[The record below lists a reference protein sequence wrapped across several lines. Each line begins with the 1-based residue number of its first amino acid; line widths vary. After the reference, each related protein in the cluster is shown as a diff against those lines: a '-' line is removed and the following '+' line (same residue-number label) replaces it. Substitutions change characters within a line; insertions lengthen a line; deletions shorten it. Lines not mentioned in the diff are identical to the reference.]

1 MKKIILISLML
12 VFGVCC
18 FPIQAQFSKKIVEN
32 ELLKLTKQNK
42 ATVKDVSSWN
52 ITSEHTSSTSGVHHM
67 YLRQELNGL
76 EILGTESSVHI
87 LPDNSVF
94 QSHLQFVNNA
104 QQKAS
109 ASASP
114 SLTAI
119 QAVQKAALHL
129 GYVISEP
136 LSVLQ
141 KKNTPSQKTRI
152 SNGGISLS
160 EIPARLMYHRSEKDI
175 VVLVWDLSIESITK
189 NEWYNVRVNANSGE
203 IVDKINWMTS
213 CNLSHSH
220 EGENTISTPTFSG
233 KESLVFEEYGAI
245 LTGSYR
251 VIAMPT
257 ESPYF
262 GPRTLETTAVNT
274 TASPFGWHDTDGVL
288 GAEFTVTRGNNVN
301 AYEDGNNPGFQPDG
315 GPTLVFDFP
324 FNPVYSGG
332 NESESAAITNLFYW
346 NNLIHDLTYIYGF
359 DEASGNF
366 QTNNYGNGGL
376 GNDWVRAEAQDGSGT
391 CNANFST
398 PTDGNLPR
406 MQMYICNTQDG
417 DFDNLVI
424 VHEYG
429 HGISIRLTGGAGNS
443 GCLSGQEQM
452 GEGWSDWYGLLMTMD
467 ATDTSTQSRAVG
479 TYLFGQGPG
488 GAGIRP
494 FPYNTDMAIN
504 PQTYDHI
511 KTAAVPHGVG
521 SVWSTMLWEMTWG
534 LIDVY
539 GFDTDFYNGTGGNNI
554 ALALVTE
561 ALKLQPC
568 SPGFV
573 DGRDAILA
581 ADVALYGGA
590 NQCTIWDA
598 FAKRGLGVSAI
609 QGSSS
614 SRSDG
619 TEAFD
624 TPSGVAAF
632 TAPGDVCETV
642 GILTNLG
649 GGTPSGGLYS
659 GPGVTDDGNGST
671 FTFDPAVAGVG
682 MHTITYE
689 VFASACATASTASD
703 TLEVFESLQV
713 TCQANILVNVDAGS
727 CGAVVAFTPPIG
739 TSGCAAEYV
748 ESFDA
753 VTAPSLPAGWAFT
766 QEVGSAITWATVN
779 SGSSSSPNAAF
790 ANDPSGA
797 NLSSLVSSPI
807 AIASTSA
814 QLLFKNNYQTE
825 SGFDGMV
832 LEFTVNAGATW
843 NDILNGGGTFSSGG
857 YNGSLSTCCN
867 NPLPSRS
874 AWTGNSGGY
883 IDTVVNLNAALDG
896 QTVQFRWRMGSD
908 SSVTGTGVW
917 IDDVRVLGIFSPD
930 PVTTQIAGLPSGS
943 VFPVGTTTNS
953 FEIEDG
959 AGNIATC
966 TFDVTVID
974 NINPVALGQ
983 NISVSLDASGL
994 ATITP
999 LEVDNGSSDN
1009 CGIDSMALDITN
1021 FTCADL
1027 GPNTVTL
1034 TVFDASG
1041 NSNATQATVTV
1052 VDDLAPIVTCPANQ
1066 TIQIASGSTYTV
1078 PDYYAM
1084 GNATAT
1090 DNCTDPLTDIVQN
1103 PIAGT
1108 VLSVG
1113 TYTIEITVT
1122 DASGNQA
1129 ICNFELVVEEIL
1141 SIGDQ
1146 AFTNQTIVLFPNPT
1160 SGEVTIL
1167 NKSNVE
1173 LQSAVITDVNGRI
1186 IRSVDLSTMENQ
1198 SVISL
1203 NDFATGLYFIQI
1215 HAANDA
1221 SIVKRIVKK

>member
-1 MKKIILISLML
+1 MKKIIFIGLML
-12 VFGVCC
+12 VFGVSC
-18 FPIQAQFSKKIVEN
+18 FTTQAQFSKKIVEN

-42 ATVKDVSSWN
+42 ATVKDISTWN
-52 ITSEHTSSTSGVHHM
+52 ITSEHTSSTSGIHHV
-67 YLRQELNGL
+67 YLRQEVNGI

-94 QSHLQFVNNA
+94 QSHLQFVNNV

-109 ASASP
+109 ISISP

-119 QAVQKAALHL
+119 QAAQKAAVHL
-129 GYVISEP
+129 RYVISES

-141 KKNTPSQKTRI
+141 KKNTPSQETRI

-160 EIPARLMYHRSEKDI
+160 EIPARLMYHRSENDI

-203 IVDKINWMTS
+203 IVDKINWTTS

-220 EGENTISTPTFSG
+220 EGENAISTPSFS
-233 KESLVFEEYGAI
+233 ERLTPVSEEYGAI

-324 FNPVYSGG
+324 FDPVYSGG

-443 GCLSGQEQM
+443 GCLSGSEQM

-467 ATDTSTQSRAVG
+467 ASDTSTQSRAVG

-568 SPGFV
+568 NPGFV

-671 FTFDPAVAGVG
+671 FTFDPSVAGVG
-682 MHTITYE
+682 VHTITYE

-703 TLEVFESLQV
+703 TIEVFESLQV
-713 TCQANILVNVDAGS
+713 TCQADILVNVDAGT
-727 CGAVVAFTPPIG
+727 CGAVVTFTPPIG

-748 ESFDA
+748 ESFDG

-766 QEVGSAITWATVN
+766 QDIGSAITWATVN

-790 ANDPSGA
+790 ANDPSNA
-797 NLSSLVSSPI
+797 NLSSLVSTPI

-832 LEFTVNAGATW
+832 LEYTVNAGATW
-843 NDILNGGGTFSSGG
+843 NDILSGGGTFSSGG
-857 YNGSLSTCCN
+857 YNGSLSTCCS
-867 NPLPSRS
+867 NPLPGRA

-908 SSVTGTGVW
+908 SSVSGTGVW
-917 IDDVRVLGIFSPD
+917 IDDFHVLGIFSPD

-943 VFPVGTTTNS
+943 VFPLGTTTNS

-983 NISVSLDASGL
+983 NISVSLDANGL

-1009 CGIDSMALDITN
+1009 CGIDTMVLDITN
-1021 FTCADL
+1021 FSCANL

-1034 TVFDASG
+1034 TVSDASG
-1041 NSNATQATVTV
+1041 NSNATQVTVTV
-1052 VDDLAPIVTCPANQ
+1052 EDNLAPVVTCPANQ
-1066 TIQIASGSTYTV
+1066 TVQIASGSTYTV
-1078 PDYYAM
+1078 PDYYAL

-1129 ICNFELVVEEIL
+1129 ICDFELVVEEIL

-1167 NKSNVE
+1167 NKSNIE
-1173 LQSAVITDVNGRI
+1173 LKSAVISDVNGRI

-1203 NDFATGLYFIQI
+1203 NDFATGLYFVQI
-1215 HAANDA
+1215 HAANA

>member
-1 MKKIILISLML
+1 MKKIIFNGLML

-18 FPIQAQFSKKIVEN
+18 FTMQAQFSKKIVEN

-42 ATVKDVSSWN
+42 ATVKDISSWSV
-52 ITSEHTSSTSGVHHM
+52 TSEHTSSTSRIHHV
-67 YLRQELNGL
+67 YLRQMVNGL
-76 EILGTESSVHI
+76 EILGTESSVHS

-109 ASASP
+109 TTASP

-136 LSVLQ
+136 LTVLQ
-141 KKNTPSQKTRI
+141 KKNTPSQETRI
-152 SNGGISLS
+152 SNGGISIS
-160 EIPARLMYHRSEKDI
+160 DIPARLMYHRSEKDNVI
-175 VVLVWDLSIESITK
+175 LVWDLSIESIAK
-189 NEWYNVRVNANSGE
+189 NEWYNVRVNAVSGE
-203 IVDKINWMTS
+203 IVDKINWTSS

-220 EGENTISTPTFSG
+220 EGENSITTSGFSEMVTPVS
-233 KESLVFEEYGAI
+233 EEYGAI

-301 AYEDGNNPGFQPDG
+301 AYEDGNNSGFQPDG

-324 FNPVYSGG
+324 FDPVYSVG

-346 NNLIHDLTYIYGF
+346 NNLIHDLTYMYGF

-406 MQMYICNTQDG
+406 MQMFICNTQDG

-429 HGISIRLTGGAGNS
+429 HGISNRLTGGAGNS
-443 GCLSGQEQM
+443 GCLGGQEQM

-467 ATDTSTQSRAVG
+467 ASDTATQSRGVG

-539 GFDTDFYNGTGGNNI
+539 GFDSDFYNGTGGNNI

-632 TAPGDVCETV
+632 TAPGDVCESV

-649 GGTPSGGLYS
+649 GGTPAGGLYS

-682 MHTITYE
+682 MHTLTYE

-703 TLEVFESLQV
+703 IIEVFESLQV
-713 TCQANILVNVDAGS
+713 TCQADILVNADTDT
-727 CGAVVAFTPPIG
+727 CGAVVTFTPPIG

-748 ESFDA
+748 ESFDG
-753 VTAPSLPAGWAFT
+753 VTVPSLPAGWAFT
-766 QEVGSAITWATVN
+766 QEVGSTITWATVN
-779 SGSSSSPNAAF
+779 TGSSSSPNAVF

-807 AIASTSA
+807 TIASTSA

-832 LEFTVNAGATW
+832 LEYTVNGGATW
-843 NDILNGGGTFSSGG
+843 NDILNSGGTFSSGG
-857 YNGSLSTCCN
+857 YNGSLSSCCS
-867 NPLPSRS
+867 NPLPGRA

-883 IDTVVNLNAALDG
+883 IETVVNLNAALDG

-908 SSVTGTGVW
+908 SSVSGTGVW

-966 TFDVTVID
+966 TFDVTVMD
-974 NINPVALGQ
+974 NINPVAVGQ
-983 NISVSLDASGL
+983 NITVSLDANGL
-994 ATITP
+994 VTITP

-1009 CGIDSMALDITN
+1009 CGIESMTLDITN

-1034 TVFDASG
+1034 TVFDATG
-1041 NSNATQATVTV
+1041 NNNATQVTVTV
-1052 VDDLAPIVTCPANQ
+1052 EDNLAPILTCPENQ
-1066 TIQIASGSTYTV
+1066 TVQVASGTTYTV
-1078 PDYYAM
+1078 PDYYAL

-1113 TYTIEITVT
+1113 TYPIEITVT

-1129 ICNFELVVEEIL
+1129 ICDFELVVEEIL
-1141 SIGDQ
+1141 SVEDS
-1146 AFTNQTIVLFPNPT
+1146 AFTNQTIILFPNPT
-1160 SGEVTIL
+1160 SGEVKIV
-1167 NKSNVE
+1167 NNSNVE
-1173 LQSAVITDVNGRI
+1173 LISAVISDVNGRI
-1186 IRSVDLSTMENQ
+1186 IRVVDLSAMENQ
-1198 SVISL
+1198 SEISL
-1203 NDFATGLYFIQI
+1203 DDIATGLYFVQI
-1215 HAANDA
+1215 HAANA